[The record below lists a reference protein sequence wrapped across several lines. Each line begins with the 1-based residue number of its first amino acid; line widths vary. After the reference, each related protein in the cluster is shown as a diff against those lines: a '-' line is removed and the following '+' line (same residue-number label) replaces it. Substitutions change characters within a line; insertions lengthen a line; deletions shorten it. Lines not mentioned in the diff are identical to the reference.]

1 MDTRKAA
8 VMEGLEEVKH
18 EENKYEIKAARTIEM
33 PSADTEVNA
42 AGYPTYMNQE
52 AMMYTGLIY
61 SRRPRP
67 AEPSLDSD
75 KLDLTDIIS

>member
-33 PSADTEVNA
+33 PSADTEVTA
-42 AGYPTYMNQE
+42 AGYPTYMN
-52 AMMYTGLIY
+52 
-61 SRRPRP
+61 
-67 AEPSLDSD
+67 
-75 KLDLTDIIS
+75 